1 MGDTLMGERKK
12 SMFNETVTE
21 GALHHSIRRS
31 CGLHA
36 VVCLSILLAALLWW
50 PSPGAAAEGLR
61 IAVAANFIQATKEL
75 TRDFE
80 KQTGIKVEATF
91 ASSGSL
97 YAQIVN
103 GAPYDLFL
111 SADEERPARLHR
123 EGTAEKPFV
132 YARGRV
138 VLWSA
143 RKDFCRADQWRQAV
157 ADPSVRRIAI
167 PNPETAPY
175 GTAAREALQK
185 AALWDSG
192 REKRV
197 IAQDIAQAFQYATT
211 EAVDG
216 AFCAFSSV
224 LSEIGRQGC
233 HYEIPEAPEIIQS
246 ACVLKQAKDRAEAE
260 RFAAF
265 LLSPPAAAVKAKFGY
280 R

>member
-1 MGDTLMGERKK
+1 
-12 SMFNETVTE
+12 MFNQKVAEVP
-21 GALHHSIRRS
+21 LPCFFRHS
-31 CGLHA
+31 CGLRG
-36 VVCLSILLAALLWW
+36 VVGVSILLAAFLWW
-50 PSPGAAAEGLR
+50 PSPGAAADGLR
-61 IAVAANFIQATKEL
+61 IAVAANFIQATQEL

-80 KQTGIKVEATF
+80 KQTGLKVEATF

-97 YAQIVN
+97 YAQIVS

-123 EGTAEKPFV
+123 EGFSDKPFV

-143 RKDFCRADQWRQAV
+143 RKDFCRAGEWRQAL
-157 ADPSVRRIAI
+157 ADPGVRRIAI
-167 PNPETAPY
+167 ANPETAPY

-192 REKRV
+192 QAERV
-197 IAQDIAQAFQYATT
+197 IAQTIAQAFQYAST

-224 LSEIGRQGC
+224 LSEPGRKGC
-233 HYEIPEAPEIIQS
+233 HYEVPEAPEIIQS
-246 ACVLKQAKDRAEAE
+246 ACILKQAKDRAGAE

-265 LLSPPAAAVKAKFGY
+265 LLSAPAAAVKAKYGY

>member
-1 MGDTLMGERKK
+1 MKPERMY
-12 SMFNETVTE
+12 SMSHQKVAE
-21 GALHHSIRRS
+21 GSFHRS
-31 CGLHA
+31 VRSFCGLNA
-36 VVCLSILLAALLWW
+36 VVVLSLLLATLLWQ
-50 PSPGAAAEGLR
+50 PTTGTAAEGVR
-61 IAVAANFIQATKEL
+61 IAVAANFIQAAKEL
-75 TRDFE
+75 TQDFE
-80 KQTGIKVEATF
+80 KQTGLKVEATF

-123 EGTAEKPFV
+123 EGNADKPFV

-143 RKDFCRADQWRQAV
+143 RKDFCRTGEWRQAL
-157 ADPSVRRIAI
+157 ADPGVRRIAI
-167 PNPETAPY
+167 ANPETAPY

-197 IAQDIAQAFQYATT
+197 IAQDIAQAFQYAST

-224 LSEIGRQGC
+224 LSEQGRKGC

-246 ACVLKQAKDRAEAE
+246 ACVLKQTKDRTGAE
-260 RFAAF
+260 RFTAF
-265 LLSPPAAAVKAKFGY
+265 LLSAPAAAVKAKFGY

>member
-1 MGDTLMGERKK
+1 MR
-12 SMFNETVTE
+12 
-21 GALHHSIRRS
+21 HS
-31 CGLHA
+31 CGFHA
-36 VVCLSILLAALLWW
+36 FIGLSILLATLLWW
-50 PSPGAAAEGLR
+50 PVSGAAAEGLR
-61 IAVAANFIQATKEL
+61 IAVAANFLQATKEL
-75 TRDFE
+75 TADFE

-111 SADEERPARLHR
+111 SADEERPAKLHK
-123 EGTAEKPFV
+123 EENADKPFV

-143 RKDFCRADQWRQAV
+143 RKEFCRPGDWRQAL
-157 ADPSVRRIAI
+157 ADPGVRKIAI
-167 PNPETAPY
+167 ANPETAPY

-192 REKRV
+192 QGKRV
-197 IAQDIAQAFQYATT
+197 IAQDIAQAFQYAST

-224 LSEIGRQGC
+224 VSEQGRKGC

-246 ACVLKQAKDRAEAE
+246 ACVLKQTKDRTAAES
-260 RFAAF
+260 FAAF
-265 LLSPPAAAVKAKFGY
+265 LLSAPAAAVKAKYGY

>member
-1 MGDTLMGERKK
+1 
-12 SMFNETVTE
+12 MFNKTITRRSR
-21 GALHHSIRRS
+21 HRSSRRS
-31 CGLHA
+31 CGLHT
-36 VVCLSILLAALLWW
+36 VVGLSILLTILLWW
-50 PSPGAAAEGLR
+50 PSGGAAAEGLR
-61 IAVAANFIQATKEL
+61 IAVAANFIQAAKEL
-75 TRDFE
+75 TQDFE
-80 KQTGIKVEATF
+80 KQTGIKAEATF

-111 SADEERPARLHR
+111 SADEERPSRLHR
-123 EGTAEKPFV
+123 EGNADKPFV

-143 RKDFCRADQWRQAV
+143 RKDFCRNGDWRQAL
-157 ADPSVRRIAI
+157 ADLGVRRIAI
-167 PNPETAPY
+167 ANPETAPY

-185 AALWDSG
+185 AALWDPG
-192 REKRV
+192 TEKRV
-197 IAQDIAQAFQYATT
+197 IAQDIAQAFQYAST

-224 LSEIGRQGC
+224 VSEQGKKGC
-233 HYEIPEAPEIIQS
+233 HYEIPEAPEIVQS
-246 ACVLKQAKDRAEAE
+246 ACIVKQTKDRAGAE

-265 LLSPPAAAVKAKFGY
+265 LLSAPAAAVKVKYGY

>member
-1 MGDTLMGERKK
+1 MQKQEGNNPMYPRAASERP
-12 SMFNETVTE
+12 
-21 GALHHSIRRS
+21 LHRFITHSGGQRS
-31 CGLHA
+31 FIGGTCILA
-36 VVCLSILLAALLWW
+36 VLLWS
-50 PSPGAAAEGLR
+50 PSPGIAGGDIRIGAAS
-61 IAVAANFIQATKEL
+61 NFIQAAKEL

-80 KQTGIKVEATF
+80 KQTGLKVEATF

-97 YAQIVN
+97 YAQIAN

-111 SADEERPARLHR
+111 SADEERPARLH
-123 EGTAEKPFV
+123 GDGAAEKPFV

-143 RKDFCRADQWRQAV
+143 RKDFCKAGEWRQAI
-157 ADPSVRRIAI
+157 ADRGVRRIALA
-167 PNPETAPY
+167 NPETAPY
-175 GTAAREALQK
+175 GKAAREALQK

-192 REKRV
+192 LEKRV
-197 IAQDIAQAFQYATT
+197 TAQDIAQAFQYAST

-224 LSEIGRQGC
+224 LSEQGLKGC

-246 ACVLKQAKDRAEAE
+246 ACVLKQAKDRAGAE

-265 LLSPPAAAVKAKFGY
+265 LLSPPAAAIKTKFGY

>member
-1 MGDTLMGERKK
+1 
-12 SMFNETVTE
+12 MFTKTVTE
-21 GALHHSIRRS
+21 IPLHRSIGHP
-31 CGLHA
+31 CGFRAWIGLT
-36 VVCLSILLAALLWW
+36 ILLMALLFW
-50 PSPGAAAEGLR
+50 PVSGTAAEGLR
-61 IAVAANFIQATKEL
+61 IAVAANFIQAAKEL
-75 TRDFE
+75 TADFE

-97 YAQIVN
+97 YAQIVS

-111 SADEERPARLHR
+111 SADEERPAKLNK
-123 EGTAEKPFV
+123 EGNADKPFV

-143 RKDFCRADQWRQAV
+143 RKNFCQAGPWQQAL
-157 ADPSVRRIAI
+157 ADPGLRKIAI
-167 PNPETAPY
+167 ANPETAPY
-175 GTAAREALQK
+175 GTAARVALQK
-185 AALWDSG
+185 SGLWDSG
-192 REKRV
+192 TEKRV
-197 IAQDIAQAFQYATT
+197 IAQDIAQAFQYAST

-224 LSEIGRQGC
+224 VSEQGKKGC

-246 ACVLKQAKDRAEAE
+246 ACIVKQTKDRAGAE

-265 LLSPPAAAVKAKFGY
+265 LLSAPAAAVKAKQGY

>member
-1 MGDTLMGERKK
+1 
-12 SMFNETVTE
+12 MFTNTVAE
-21 GALHHSIRRS
+21 APLHRSIRRS
-31 CGLHA
+31 CAFRALVGLF
-36 VVCLSILLAALLWW
+36 ILLAAFMGW
-50 PSPGAAAEGLR
+50 PASGTAAEGLR
-61 IAVAANFIQATKEL
+61 IAVAANFLQAAKEL
-75 TRDFE
+75 TREFE

-97 YAQIVN
+97 YAQIAN

-123 EGTAEKPFV
+123 EGIAEKPFV

-143 RKDFCRADQWRQAV
+143 RKEFCQAADWRQAL
-157 ADPSVRRIAI
+157 ADPGVRRIAI
-167 PNPETAPY
+167 ANPETAPY

-185 AALWDSG
+185 AALWESG
-192 REKRV
+192 QAKRI
-197 IAQDIAQAFQYATT
+197 IAQDIAQAFQYAST

-224 LSEIGRQGC
+224 VSEPGKKGC
-233 HYEIPEAPEIIQS
+233 HYEIPEAPEIVQS
-246 ACVLKQAKDRAEAE
+246 ACVLKQTKSRTAAES
-260 RFAAF
+260 FAAF
-265 LLSPPAAAVKAKFGY
+265 LLSPPAAAVKAKQGY

>member
-1 MGDTLMGERKK
+1 MANQKIA
-12 SMFNETVTE
+12 E
-21 GALHHSIRRS
+21 GFLHRSFRYS
-31 CGLHA
+31 CGLRN
-36 VVCLSILLAALLWW
+36 VVCLSILLATLLWW
-50 PSPGAAAEGLR
+50 PAPGGAAEGIR
-61 IAVAANFIQATKEL
+61 IAVAANFLQAAKEL

-97 YAQIVN
+97 YAQIVS

-123 EGTAEKPFV
+123 EGNAEKPFV

-143 RKDFCRADQWRQAV
+143 RKDFCRAGQWQQAL
-157 ADPSVRRIAI
+157 ADPAVRRIAI
-167 PNPETAPY
+167 ANPETAPY
-175 GTAAREALQK
+175 GAAAREALQK

-192 REKRV
+192 QEKRV
-197 IAQDIAQAFQYATT
+197 VAQDIAQAFQYAST

-224 LSEIGRQGC
+224 LSEQGRKGC

-246 ACVLKQAKDRAEAE
+246 ACVLKQTKDRTAAES
-260 RFAAF
+260 FAAF
-265 LLSPPAAAVKAKFGY
+265 LLSTPAAAVKAKYGY

>member
-1 MGDTLMGERKK
+1 MV
-12 SMFNETVTE
+12 NETIPGGPLDRFFRCSCKLR
-21 GALHHSIRRS
+21 GAVAAI
-31 CGLHA
+31 
-36 VVCLSILLAALLWW
+36 ILLAVLLWW
-50 PSPGAAAEGLR
+50 PSPSVAAEGLR
-61 IAVAANFIQATKEL
+61 IAVAANFIQAAKEI
-75 TRDFE
+75 TGDFE

-111 SADEERPARLHR
+111 SADEERPIRLHK
-123 EGTAEKPFV
+123 EGNADKPFV

-143 RKDFCRADQWRQAV
+143 RKEFCKAGEWRQAV
-157 ADPSVRRIAI
+157 AGPAVKRIAI
-167 PNPETAPY
+167 ANPETAPY
-175 GTAAREALQK
+175 GTAARAALQK
-185 AALWDSG
+185 AALWESG
-192 REKRV
+192 QDKRV
-197 IAQDIAQAFQYATT
+197 VAQDIAQAFQYAST

-224 LSEIGRQGC
+224 LSEQGQKGC
-233 HYEIPEAPEIIQS
+233 YYEIPEAPEIIQS
-246 ACVLKQAKDRAEAE
+246 ACILKQVRDRAGAE

-265 LLSPPAAAVKAKFGY
+265 LLSPPAVAVKEKFGY

>member
-1 MGDTLMGERKK
+1 MFKK
-12 SMFNETVTE
+12 NDARWSLYRSFR
-21 GALHHSIRRS
+21 GSLRLRSIIGVS
-31 CGLHA
+31 
-36 VVCLSILLAALLWW
+36 VLLAALLWW
-50 PSPGAAAEGLR
+50 PSPVAAAEGIR
-61 IAVAANFIQATKEL
+61 IAVAANFIQAAKEL
-75 TRDFE
+75 MVDFE
-80 KQTGIKVEATF
+80 KQTGVKVEATF

-111 SADEERPARLHR
+111 SADEERPARLHK
-123 EGTAEKPFV
+123 EGAAEKPFV

-143 RKDFCRADQWRQAV
+143 RKEFCRAGDWGQALADQG
-157 ADPSVRRIAI
+157 VRRIAI
-167 PNPETAPY
+167 ANPETAPY

-185 AALWDSG
+185 AALWNSG
-192 REKRV
+192 QEKRV
-197 IAQDIAQAFQYATT
+197 VAQDIAQAFQYAST

-224 LSEIGRQGC
+224 LSEQGRKGC

-246 ACVLKQAKDRAEAE
+246 ACVLKQARDHAGAE
-260 RFAAF
+260 RFAVF
-265 LLSPPAAAVKAKFGY
+265 LLSAPAVAIKEKYGY

>member
-1 MGDTLMGERKK
+1 MFKKTITGRHLHCSIGDP
-12 SMFNETVTE
+12 N
-21 GALHHSIRRS
+21 
-31 CGLHA
+31 GLPA
-36 VVCLSILLAALLWW
+36 FIGLSILLAIFLWW
-50 PSPGAAAEGLR
+50 PASGTAAEGLR
-61 IAVAANFIQATKEL
+61 IAVAANFIQAAKEL
-75 TRDFE
+75 TQDFE

-97 YAQIVN
+97 YAQIVS

-111 SADEERPARLHR
+111 SADEERPARLHK
-123 EGTAEKPFV
+123 EGNADKPFV

-143 RKDFCRADQWRQAV
+143 RKDFCRAGEWRQAL
-157 ADPSVRRIAI
+157 ADPGVRKIAI
-167 PNPETAPY
+167 ANPETAPY

-185 AALWDSG
+185 AVLWDSG
-192 REKRV
+192 REKRA

-224 LSEIGRQGC
+224 LSEPGRKGC
-233 HYEIPEAPEIIQS
+233 HYEVPEAPEIIQS
-246 ACVLKQAKDRAEAE
+246 ACVLKQAKDRRAAES
-260 RFAAF
+260 FAAF
-265 LLSPPAAAVKAKFGY
+265 LISAPAAVVVKAKYGY

>member
-1 MGDTLMGERKK
+1 
-12 SMFNETVTE
+12 MFNEMVGKET
-21 GALHHSIRRS
+21 LHRSIRRS
-31 CGLHA
+31 CKLRG
-36 VVCLSILLAALLWW
+36 VVGAFILLAALLWW
-50 PSPGAAAEGLR
+50 PTPGAAAEGLK

-75 TRDFE
+75 TADFE

-97 YAQIVN
+97 FAQIAN

-111 SADEERPARLHR
+111 SADEERPASLLK
-123 EGTAEKPFV
+123 EGVAEQPFV

-143 RKDFCRADQWRQAV
+143 RKNFCRAGEWRQAV
-157 ADPSVRRIAI
+157 ADLGVRRVAIA
-167 PNPETAPY
+167 NPETAPY
-175 GTAAREALQK
+175 GMAAREALRK

-192 REKRV
+192 LEKRV
-197 IAQDIAQAFQYATT
+197 VAQDIAQAFQYAST

-224 LSEIGRQGC
+224 LSEQGRKGC

-246 ACVLKQAKDRAEAE
+246 ACVLKQTKDRTAAES
-260 RFAAF
+260 FAAF
-265 LLSPPAAAVKAKFGY
+265 LLSPHAAAVKAKYGY

>member
-1 MGDTLMGERKK
+1 
-12 SMFNETVTE
+12 MFNKTLL
-21 GALHHSIRRS
+21 GRHLHRSTKPSCRRH
-31 CGLHA
+31 GHA
-36 VVCLSILLAALLWW
+36 VIGLSVLLAILLWM
-50 PSPGAAAEGLR
+50 PSPVTAAEGLR
-61 IAVAANFIQATKEL
+61 IAVAANFIQAAKEL
-75 TRDFE
+75 AQDFE
-80 KQTGIKVEATF
+80 KQTGLKVEATF

-103 GAPYDLFL
+103 GAPYNLFL
-111 SADEERPARLHR
+111 SADEERPARLYR
-123 EGTAEKPFV
+123 EGNAEKPFV

-143 RKDFCRADQWRQAV
+143 RKDFCRTGEWRQALS
-157 ADPSVRRIAI
+157 DPGVRRIAI
-167 PNPETAPY
+167 ANPETAPY

-192 REKRV
+192 LEKRV
-197 IAQDIAQAFQYATT
+197 IAQDIAQAFQYAST

-224 LSEIGRQGC
+224 VSEQGRKGC

-246 ACVLKQAKDRAEAE
+246 ACVLKQTKDRTAAES
-260 RFAAF
+260 FAAF
-265 LLSPPAAAVKAKFGY
+265 LLSAPAAAVKAKYGY

>member
-1 MGDTLMGERKK
+1 MKQEGCK
-12 SMFNETVTE
+12 SMFIETVAE
-21 GALHHSIRRS
+21 GALHRALGHSS
-31 CGLHA
+31 GLRA
-36 VVCLSILLAALLWW
+36 VVGVSLLLATLLWW
-50 PSPGAAAEGLR
+50 PASGTAAEGLR
-61 IAVAANFIQATKEL
+61 IAVAANFLQAAKQL
-75 TRDFE
+75 TADFE
-80 KQTGIKVEATF
+80 KQSGIRVEATF

-111 SADEERPARLHR
+111 SADEERPARLHK
-123 EGTAEKPFV
+123 EGNADKPFV

-138 VLWSA
+138 ILWSA
-143 RKDFCRADQWRQAV
+143 RKDFCRAGDWRQAL

-167 PNPETAPY
+167 ANPETAPY
-175 GTAAREALQK
+175 GTAARAALQK

-192 REKRV
+192 QEKRV
-197 IAQDIAQAFQYATT
+197 IAQDIAQAFQYAST

-224 LSEIGRQGC
+224 VSEPGRKGC
-233 HYEIPEAPEIIQS
+233 HYEVPEAPEIIQS
-246 ACVLKQAKDRAEAE
+246 ACIVKQTKDRAAAE

-265 LLSPPAAAVKAKFGY
+265 LLSAPAAAVKAKQGY